1 MPYTH
6 KKIGNK
12 YAVYKKGRKVG
23 ETEGTKT
30 ALNKYLAAL
39 HIADKPKKVNENL
52 AFEQSFSNHPV
63 EERESALANTVE
75 FWVVEHPAT
84 PTDNP
89 MQLVHKA
96 DPFMFS
102 RQMIGGLT
110 PDAVY
115 GFYIDEDEAL
125 NAAHDL
131 VSSVFEAAKSLEEK
145 KETVLN
151 KLDKHI
157 NRLQRE
163 INQHMREAGDNPE
176 EADRHHEMAERKMAV
191 IKELRSKHKMV
202 GASKKELIKPEED

>member
-6 KKIGNK
+6 KKVGNK
-12 YAVYKKGRKVG
+12 YVVYKKGKKVG

-39 HIADKPKKVNENL
+39 HIADKPKKVNESM
-52 AFEQSFSNHPV
+52 AFEQSLSNQPLS
-63 EERESALANTVE
+63 EKSPALANTVE
-75 FWVVEHPAT
+75 FWVVEQPRT

-89 MQLVHKA
+89 TELVHKA
-96 DPFMFS
+96 DPIMFGH
-102 RQMIGGLT
+102 QMIGGLT
-110 PDAVY
+110 PDIIY
-115 GFYIDEDEAL
+115 GFYMDEDEAL

-145 KETVLN
+145 KETVLS

-157 NRLQRE
+157 SRLQRE
-163 INQHMREAGDNPE
+163 VNQHMREAGDNPE
-176 EADRHHEMAERKMAV
+176 EADRHHEMAERKMAI
-191 IKELRSKHKMV
+191 IKELRGKHKMV